1 MGREQAGLPPHTR
14 VPGVRMSQSVDTGA
28 GKPESGC
35 SASTSRSPGRR
46 TVLLSPPCP
55 HQNPPFPIQT
65 IASSLGD
72 TLPTPPQPALWV
84 LGLAEV
90 SGRGLLRLCQA
101 LWVLGPQVCR
111 GSSVQTPAQ
120 PIRLAL
126 EQNLRVCLDRGP
138 IRASWEGRRVTG
150 MFPLPRQF
158 WDVRCPFPGC
168 TSSLWNGHDTLSRGS
183 TERT

>member
-1 MGREQAGLPPHTR
+1 MH
-14 VPGVRMSQSVDTGA
+14 QSVDTGA

-35 SASTSRSPGRR
+35 SASTSRSPGWR
-46 TVLLSPPCP
+46 TVLLSTPCP

-65 IASSLGD
+65 IASSLRD
-72 TLPTPPQPALWV
+72 TFPTPPQPALWV

-120 PIRLAL
+120 PIHLAL
-126 EQNLRVCLDRGP
+126 KQNSESMPRQGP
-138 IRASWEGRRVTG
+138 HKGQLGGEEGDWHL
-150 MFPLPRQF
+150 FPLPRQF
-158 WDVRCPFPGC
+158 WDMRRPFPGC

-183 TERT
+183 IKRT